1 MTKSAKTLDAK
12 KRLILDSA
20 RRLLVAQ
27 GFQDIALDDVARKA
41 GVAKGT
47 LFLYYR
53 SKDELFT
60 AVFAELVQQLGRELE
75 SVAASPRTGRAL
87 LRETVRVVLEHS
99 DRNRDFLSQF
109 GVGRFPACGPRSCRK
124 LMALTGE
131 NIRRIV
137 RILRLCAEQGAIRAQ
152 DLDAAAFALFGLCR
166 SAVSH
171 RLVTGKEKPLDER
184 AGLIL
189 KLFLYGVSGKPC

>member
-1 MTKSAKTLDAK
+1 MTTSPQAADIKR
-12 KRLILDSA
+12 RLILDSA

-27 GFQDIALDDVARKA
+27 GFQDIVLDDVARKA

-47 LFLYYR
+47 LFLYYK

-60 AVFAELVQQLGRELE
+60 AVFAELVEQLGGELE
-75 SVAASPRTGRAL
+75 SVANSTQTGSTL

-109 GVGRFPACGPRSCRK
+109 GVGRFPACGPRSCDK
-124 LMALTGE
+124 LMALMGK

-137 RILRLCAEQGAIRAQ
+137 RILRRCSQDGAIRVQ
-152 DLDAAAFALFGLCR
+152 NLDTAAFALFGLCR

-171 RLVTGKEKPLDER
+171 RLITGKEKPLEER
-184 AGLIL
+184 AARIL
-189 KLFLYGVSGKPC
+189 ELFLYGVSGKPC